1 MVRHG
6 WHGAFWSLLAGIGT
20 RRREAP
26 HAQPAHCP
34 AAPAITQFGGTFAS
48 SRKSGSYND
57 SNSSLASL

>member
-6 WHGAFWSLLAGIGT
+6 WRSAFWWRLARAGA

-34 AAPAITQFGGTFAS
+34 ATPAITQFGGTFNTVGAW
-48 SRKSGSYND
+48 RQLVYEEREFH
-57 SNSSLASL
+57 A